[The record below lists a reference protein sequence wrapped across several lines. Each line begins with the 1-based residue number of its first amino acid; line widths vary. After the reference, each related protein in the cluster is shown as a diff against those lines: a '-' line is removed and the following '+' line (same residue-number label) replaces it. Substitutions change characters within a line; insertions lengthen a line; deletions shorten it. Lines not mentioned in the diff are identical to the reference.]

1 MKKDLRYGMVL
12 EIPVNPI
19 EYNFMGMFGISSSNS
34 EKVKTLFTVEKY
46 WEKDEDP
53 NVYKVKCVPIDKSG
67 KFGVKKFYSSDLSSL
82 IREGSVKII
91 EQ

>member
-1 MKKDLRYGMVL
+1 MKTILKYGMVL

-19 EYNFMGMFGISSSNS
+19 EYNFMGMFGVSSSNS
-34 EKVKTLFTVEKY
+34 EKVKTLFTVERY
-46 WEKDEDP
+46 WDDDKNP

-67 KFGVKKFYSSDLSSL
+67 KFGVEKFYSSDLSAL